1 MDSSSFTNP
10 WSEYFLILHVKEPSL
25 YMLGLGAVGVAGVAG
40 ALTLYK
46 STKRSVGIN
55 NVNGP
60 PAFSFLWG
68 HAPDMFDPASS
79 IPLQDRLLKTYGA
92 SCKLKGELGGNQLW
106 TADPRAMHEILVKGH
121 DDFKV
126 PDSFVTWMKLVWG
139 PTSMT
144 ATGQRHRYHRKTP
157 VMNSVA
163 HQLEDIIKSKVQVNS
178 GTTGV
183 VDIYKWMN
191 YIAFEIIGR
200 AGMGCSFGVMED
212 KVPEYLSASRD
223 MFPYILEMWYLR
235 PFLSFLTKLGPANF
249 RRAIVERIPNSSVQ
263 GLKRVVD
270 IMDVTAADIIRRRS
284 EGLEQTSSESGALA
298 GEDLMTTL
306 LRHNQEVAPE
316 EQLSHAE
323 ILAAVNGL
331 VFGGHDTTS
340 SALARTLYLLSERQD
355 IQKKLRAEV
364 HEAHEQHGCDLDFEQ
379 LNSLTYLDA
388 VCREV
393 LRLYPPEAFVERVA
407 TKDWVLPLQY
417 PVKSKDGKGMV
428 SNVGVKKGT
437 HIYVSLV
444 AANRDKQTWGEDAEV
459 FRPERWLEP
468 LPVNVGEAKMP
479 GVFSSTMTF
488 LGGPRACP
496 GMRFS
501 QLEMK
506 IVLSTLVSSFNF
518 DFSDE
523 DITWRNDVIVK
534 PYTRGRDGAIGPV
547 PSMPMRISLL
557 GGSDST

>member
-1 MDSSSFTNP
+1 GD
-10 WSEYFLILHVKEPSL
+10 
-25 YMLGLGAVGVAGVAG
+25 
-40 ALTLYK
+40 
-46 STKRSVGIN
+46 
-55 NVNGP
+55 
-60 PAFSFLWG
+60 
-68 HAPDMFDPASS
+68 
-79 IPLQDRLLKTYGA
+79 
-92 SCKLKGELGGNQLW
+92 QLW
-106 TADPRAMHEILVKGH
+106 IADPRAMHEILVKGH
-121 DDFKV
+121 DDFRV

-144 ATGQRHRYHRKTP
+144 ATGHRHRLHRKILNPVFATKYIREYLMQTP

-163 HQLEDIIKSKVQVNS
+163 HQLEDIVKSKVQV
-178 GTTGV
+178 GDRTTGV

-212 KVPEYLSASRD
+212 KVPEYLGASRD
-223 MFPYILEMWYLR
+223 MFPYILEMWYMR
-235 PFLSFLTKLGPANF
+235 PLLPVLTRLGPAGF
-249 RRAIVERIPNSSVQ
+249 RRAVVERIPNSSVQ

-270 IMDVTAADIIRRRS
+270 IMDATAADIIRRRS
-284 EGLEQTSSESGALA
+284 EGLERLNSGPAVA
-298 GEDLMTTL
+298 ADEDLMTTL

-316 EQLSHAE
+316 EQLTHEE

-340 SALARTLYLLSERQD
+340 SALARTLHLLAERQD
-355 IQKKLRAEV
+355 TQAKLRAEV
-364 HEAHEQHGCDLDFEQ
+364 REAHEQHGRDLDYEQ

-388 VCREV
+388 ICREV

-417 PVKSKDGKGMV
+417 PVKSKDGKGTIE
-428 SNVGVKKGT
+428 NVNVKKGT

-459 FRPERWLEP
+459 FRPERWLDP
-468 LPVNVGEAKMP
+468 LPATVGESKIP

-506 IVLSTLVSSFNF
+506 IILSTLVSSFRF
-518 DFSDE
+518 DFSE
-523 DITWRNDVIVK
+523 EGITWRNDVIVK
-534 PYTRGRDGAIGPV
+534 PYTRGRDGTIGAV
-547 PSMPMRISLL
+547 PSMPMRVTLVEE
-557 GGSDST
+557 SD